1 MKKSKVVVGRM
12 MKMALS
18 ESFDLCKTILLR
30 FHALLNFFSVK
41 NAAHIIAFH
50 YGLTLGCYFTTDP
63 VFLR

>member
-1 MKKSKVVVGRM
+1 MKKLKVVVGRM

-18 ESFDLCKTILLR
+18 ESFDLCKKILLR
-30 FHALLNFFSVK
+30 FHALSNFCSVK
-41 NAAHIIAFH
+41 YASHIISFH